1 MAEYISQNAVPE
13 IVDHLQQVL
22 ADSFVVYFK
31 IHSYHWNVVGPDFKP
46 LHDLFGEQYTELW
59 TAIDDIAERIRSLG
73 SVAPNAMAEIIARS
87 DLDEAANAPDA
98 KTMVQELAQDQQ
110 KLCAALAKV
119 VAVADEAGDVSTAD
133 LMTQRLNVHEK
144 NVWMLNSTLA

>member
-1 MAEYISQNAVPE
+1 M
-13 IVDHLQQVL
+13 
-22 ADSFVVYFK
+22 
-31 IHSYHWNVVGPDFKP
+31 
-46 LHDLFGEQYTELW
+46 FGEQYTELW

-73 SVAPNAMAEIIARS
+73 SIAPNAMAEIIARS

-110 KLCAALAKV
+110 KLCAALAKA